1 MPIYLN
7 LPTRTSIRTQ
17 FPELLRTEDE
27 DCQFVDTVDQLDSF
41 LFTDG
46 RSMSHIQ
53 DH

>member
-1 MPIYLN
+1 MPVYFNI
-7 LPTRTSIRTQ
+7 PTSTRLGVQ

-27 DCQFVDTVDQLDSF
+27 DCQFTDQLDDY